1 MLPTLLIV
9 PNKIDADDPCSLLN
23 KVTIN
28 ANIEETKLMPL
39 WKFDTND
46 FIKITHTSAL
56 LMSITLIKNTF
67 EAYNTYEMIM
77 TVMTLCQTIV
87 TQKITH
93 SYLLLF

>member
-9 PNKIDADDPCSLLN
+9 PNKIDADNPWSLLN
-23 KVTIN
+23 KVRIN

-46 FIKITHTSAL
+46 FNKITHTSAFL
-56 LMSITLIKNTF
+56 RSILLIKKHF

-77 TVMTLCQTIV
+77 
-87 TQKITH
+87 K
-93 SYLLLF
+93 

>member
-46 FIKITHTSAL
+46 FNKITHDSAFL
-56 LMSITLIKNTF
+56 TIQ
-67 EAYNTYEMIM
+67 YNTILMQYAMIM
-77 TVMTLCQTIV
+77 
-87 TQKITH
+87 K
-93 SYLLLF
+93 